1 MLKKGILS
9 VGLAMA
15 MLLPNAYAAEGE
27 NEPTQEE
34 SVVLYVD
41 INNDGAEKLAD
52 LLDGVGPSRAEAI
65 IDYRDENGP
74 FIAPEDLMNVP
85 GIGPATLEKNRER
98 IQVGMVDG

>member
-1 MLKKGILS
+1 MLKEGILS

-27 NEPTQEE
+27 TEGVQEE
-34 SVVLYVD
+34 TVVLYVD

-52 LLDGVGPSRAEAI
+52 ILDGVGASRAEAI
-65 IDYRDENGP
+65 VAYRDEHGP

-98 IQVGMVDG
+98 IRVGMVDG